1 MRKYTVNDFFCGAGG
16 VALGFKEAG
25 FDVIWACDFD
35 KHCVTTY
42 SHNVGEWVQQLDVTK
57 ITYKDIPKADGWAF
71 GFPCQ
76 DLSVAGQQAGFV
88 MKCNDCNEEFKITAG
103 TQAADIVCPKCGGGN
118 ISAATRSACFFEIMR
133 LLDETRANAPEN
145 YPSFLLAENVKG
157 LRPYIPT
164 LKEQLEMRG
173 FDVHIQLYNSK
184 YWNVPQNRERYFIVA
199 TPKDKGAFAF
209 PEEQHEYVPKL
220 SSALDKVVDEKYYIP
235 DEKAQTIILQALQ
248 KIEKLGNAHACITPD
263 RLNKRQNGPRA
274 KTDET
279 EMFTLTAQDIHGIIV
294 QERNGV
300 SRDAM
305 KYISDK
311 LLEFVEKHGYI
322 PKFFNPYNCS
332 DCGELAPTATTA
344 CGGLTTSATV
354 LVFTDKNSGE
364 PVTIQLPRGKNDG
377 NMHTVAPTLTANA
390 YEQNNFV
397 CENAE
402 PFESVVCNESGL
414 LDPEGQGKTLRVG
427 GGVADKETQLSAHFS
442 EAVRSGVC
450 KKQRNGKGTFVGVSP
465 TLIATDYKG
474 PHLVIEEA
482 KSNVIVETKE
492 GESE

>member
-427 GGVADKETQLSAHFS
+427 GGGSLTKKHNYQHILVRRS
-442 EAVRSGVC
+442 EAEFA
-450 KKQRNGKGTFVGVSP
+450 RNS
-465 TLIATDYKG
+465 
-474 PHLVIEEA
+474 
-482 KSNVIVETKE
+482 ETEKE
-492 GESE
+492 LS

>member
-42 SHNVGEWVQQLDVTK
+42 SHNVGEWVQRLDVTK

-76 DLSVAGQQAGFV
+76 DLSIAGQQAGFV

-157 LRPYIPT
+157 LRQYIPV

-199 TPKDKGAFAF
+199 TPKDKGTFTF
-209 PEEQHEYVPKL
+209 PEEQHDYVPKL
-220 SSALDKVVDEKYYIP
+220 SSALDKEVDEKYYIP

-274 KTDET
+274 KTDEA

-364 PVTIQLPRGKNDG
+364 PVIIQLPRGKNDG

-427 GGVADKETQLSAHFS
+427 GGGSLTKKHNYQHILVRQS
-442 EAVRSGVC
+442 EAEFA
-450 KKQRNGKGTFVGVSP
+450 RNS
-465 TLIATDYKG
+465 
-474 PHLVIEEA
+474 
-482 KSNVIVETKE
+482 ETEKE
-492 GESE
+492 LS

>member
-16 VALGFKEAG
+16 VALGFIKAG

-35 KHCVTTY
+35 KHCVKTY
-42 SHNVGEWVQQLDVTK
+42 AHNVGDWVREADVTK
-57 ITYKDIPKADGWAF
+57 ITYKDIPKADGWTF

-76 DLSVAGQQAGFV
+76 DLSVAGKQAGFQFR
-88 MKCNDCNEEFKITAG
+88 CLDCG
-103 TQAADIVCPKCGGGN
+103 TEWKHEHEGLSPICPKCGATN
-118 ISAATRSACFFEIMR
+118 YTAITRSACFFEIMR
-133 LLDETRANAPEN
+133 LLDETERNAPEN

-157 LRPYIPT
+157 LKPYIPVLT
-164 LKEQLEMRG
+164 EQLEQRG

-199 TPKDKGAFAF
+199 TPKGKGNFKF

-220 SSALDKVVDEKYYIP
+220 SSALDKEVDEKYYIP

-248 KIEKLGNAHACITPD
+248 KIENLGNAHPCITPD

-274 KTDET
+274 KGDEA
-279 EMFTLTAQDIHGIIV
+279 EMFTLTAQDIHGIII
-294 QERNGV
+294 QERKGV

-311 LLEFVEKHGYI
+311 LLEFVEKKGYI

-364 PVTIQLPRGKNDG
+364 PVIIQLPRGKNGG
-377 NMHTVAPTLTANA
+377 NIHDVAPTLTANA
-390 YEQNNFV
+390 YEQNNYV
-397 CENAE
+397 CENIEAV
-402 PFESVVCNESGL
+402 ESKICNESGL

-427 GGVADKETQLSAHFS
+427 GGVADKEAQLSAHFS
-442 EAVRSGVC
+442 ETVRGGVL
-450 KKQRNGKGTFVGVSP
+450 KKQRNGKGIFVGVSP

-474 PHLVIEEA
+474 PHLVIED
-482 KSNVIVETKE
+482 KE
-492 GESE
+492 DGENE